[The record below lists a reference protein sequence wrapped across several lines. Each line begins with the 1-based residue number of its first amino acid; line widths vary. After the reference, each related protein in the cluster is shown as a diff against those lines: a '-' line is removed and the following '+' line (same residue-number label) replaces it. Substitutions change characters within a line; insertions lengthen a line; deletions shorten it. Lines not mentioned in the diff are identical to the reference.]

1 MADYRAVEKASIKS
15 PGSPIFNR
23 MNAATPERR
32 RPARLSWRASHVR
45 SEAVAAI
52 GMVYICAGVTLP
64 DLVLICRLFAP

>member
-15 PGSPIFNR
+15 RVLPSYR